1 MSMMRDFFT
10 KLEPMQ
16 KRHIAGLTLFP
27 LKASVKCDLENIKT
41 FDELADLDGS
51 SPTTQNPMTE
61 EEKQMPRANN
71 RQSQRP
77 SAHNPKK
84 K

>member
-1 MSMMRDFFT
+1 MSLMRDFFT

-41 FDELADLDGS
+41 FDELADLGLA
-51 SPTTQNPMTE
+51 
-61 EEKQMPRANN
+61 RALELEGGV
-71 RQSQRP
+71 P
-77 SAHNPKK
+77 V
-84 K
+84 